1 MKKQI
6 RKLLHRFEN
15 LKFRKKLSV
24 LMLIVGLVPVV
35 FLAFS
40 MQYGMTNQ
48 LREKEQYNLE
58 KILEQSVNSIENQ
71 SQIYENLVDYLS
83 YSQSLRNIFDTE
95 MESDYEK
102 YLKYVK
108 VADPLLQMPTI
119 YHKEIRSITLYSDNI
134 EVPHGDTLLPMSE
147 AENQQWY
154 SRLNEG
160 TLMQWSIT
168 RGGNKSI
175 IASRKFYDNDTIKA
189 VLEMRLD
196 YEKVLSP
203 FMSQITDNTG
213 GMILDDNG
221 NVVYADCSM
230 DKKYRPKNIENLKDI
245 SDKYYISQR
254 TMKDTGWDFY
264 IYRPKAVSENAIH
277 KLLLKNIPLILIS
290 VLLLSLLGYV
300 FSIRMVSQL
309 ELLTENMNQ
318 INMGLRKVTVQ
329 SKSKDEVG
337 VLIRSFQRMMDQMN
351 HLISEVYESKIQLQN
366 SEMRALQ
373 AQINPHFLYNTL
385 DSINWMLIE
394 KGEWEISDVVVSLG
408 DILKYSL
415 HGEEMLVLF
424 EEELKYIESY
434 LCIQKN
440 RLEDRLTVQIEIDE
454 EAKLCFVPKLILQP
468 IVENAILHGIEKKK
482 EMGRIQIQA
491 IVREGTL
498 EIRVTDD
505 GIGMQPDRLMR
516 FRESIMSDEIS
527 GKHIGMR
534 NVHRRIQLHFGEAYG
549 LKIDS
554 EWQKGTTVTI
564 LLPVEEVDQAKE
576 VTEDENRNCR

>member
-1 MKKQI
+1 
-6 RKLLHRFEN
+6 
-15 LKFRKKLSV
+15 
-24 LMLIVGLVPVV
+24 
-35 FLAFS
+35 
-40 MQYGMTNQ
+40 
-48 LREKEQYNLE
+48 
-58 KILEQSVNSIENQ
+58 
-71 SQIYENLVDYLS
+71 
-83 YSQSLRNIFDTE
+83 
-95 MESDYEK
+95 
-102 YLKYVK
+102 
-108 VADPLLQMPTI
+108 
-119 YHKEIRSITLYSDNI
+119 
-134 EVPHGDTLLPMSE
+134 
-147 AENQQWY
+147 
-154 SRLNEG
+154 
-160 TLMQWSIT
+160 MQWSIT

-213 GMILDDNG
+213 GMIMDDNG

-254 TMKDTGWDFY
+254 TMKDTGWNFY

-373 AQINPHFLYNTL
+373 AQINPHFLYNSL
-385 DSINWMLIE
+385 SIINFFCHRSHCFTTIQACPIIGRQCQCYMTDFILPRFNRFPVDDRKRIVKEMWIDLCLQR
-394 KGEWEISDVVVSLG
+394 SHLT
-408 DILKYSL
+408 ILKL
-415 HGEEMLVLF
+415 
-424 EEELKYIESY
+424 
-434 LCIQKN
+434 
-440 RLEDRLTVQIEIDE
+440 DLT
-454 EAKLCFVPKLILQP
+454 LIY
-468 IVENAILHGIEKKK
+468 
-482 EMGRIQIQA
+482 
-491 IVREGTL
+491 
-498 EIRVTDD
+498 
-505 GIGMQPDRLMR
+505 
-516 FRESIMSDEIS
+516 F
-527 GKHIGMR
+527 
-534 NVHRRIQLHFGEAYG
+534 
-549 LKIDS
+549 
-554 EWQKGTTVTI
+554 
-564 LLPVEEVDQAKE
+564 
-576 VTEDENRNCR
+576 

>member
-24 LMLIVGLVPVV
+24 LMLIAGLVPVV

-160 TLMQWSIT
+160 TLMQWRIT

-213 GMILDDNG
+213 GMILDENG
-221 NVVYADCSM
+221 TVVYADCSM

-254 TMKDTGWDFY
+254 TMKDTGWNFY

-373 AQINPHFLYNTL
+373 AQINPHFLYN
-385 DSINWMLIE
+385 
-394 KGEWEISDVVVSLG
+394 
-408 DILKYSL
+408 
-415 HGEEMLVLF
+415 
-424 EEELKYIESY
+424 
-434 LCIQKN
+434 
-440 RLEDRLTVQIEIDE
+440 
-454 EAKLCFVPKLILQP
+454 
-468 IVENAILHGIEKKK
+468 
-482 EMGRIQIQA
+482 
-491 IVREGTL
+491 
-498 EIRVTDD
+498 
-505 GIGMQPDRLMR
+505 
-516 FRESIMSDEIS
+516 
-527 GKHIGMR
+527 
-534 NVHRRIQLHFGEAYG
+534 
-549 LKIDS
+549 
-554 EWQKGTTVTI
+554 
-564 LLPVEEVDQAKE
+564 
-576 VTEDENRNCR
+576 

>member
-196 YEKVLSP
+196 YEKVLGP

-213 GMILDDNG
+213 GMIMDENG
-221 NVVYADCSM
+221 TVVYADCSM
-230 DKKYRPKNIENLKDI
+230 DKKYRPKNIENLKDV

-254 TMKDTGWDFY
+254 TMKDTGWNFY

-277 KLLLKNIPLILIS
+277 KLLLKNIPLIIIS

-385 DSINWMLIE
+385 DAIAWMCEAGRNEDAVEMVNALARLFRISISRGHELIPIE
-394 KGEWEISDVVVSLG
+394 K
-408 DILKYSL
+408 
-415 HGEEMLVLF
+415 
-424 EEELKYIESY
+424 ELQHAEAY
-434 LCIQKN
+434 LQIQKYRYKN
-440 RLEDRLTVQIEIDE
+440 QFTYHFTVDE
-454 EAKLCFVPKLILQP
+454 SCLHCLCNKITLQP
-468 IVENAILHGIEKKK
+468 IIENAIVHGLDLMVDSGHIEITVKPD
-482 EMGRIQIQA
+482 GDDILL
-491 IVREGTL
+491 IVA
-498 EIRVTDD
+498 DD
-505 GIGMQPDRLMR
+505 GIGMEP
-516 FRESIMSDEIS
+516 E
-527 GKHIGMR
+527 
-534 NVHRRIQLHFGEAYG
+534 
-549 LKIDS
+549 
-554 EWQKGTTVTI
+554 
-564 LLPVEEVDQAKE
+564 
-576 VTEDENRNCR
+576 